1 MQTFLLS
8 FIKGML
14 YHISK
19 TIRDGKKRNY
29 AQSTKPWG
37 VNLNDVETMSLLLP
51 TSYLHFLF
59 EKTYFH
65 IFLPITE
72 QKEVDTEL
80 ILHLL
85 SGKDKE
91 IIISK
96 LILIVLRWL
105 SSFDRQ

>member
-1 MQTFLLS
+1 L
-8 FIKGML
+8 
-14 YHISK
+14 
-19 TIRDGKKRNY
+19 
-29 AQSTKPWG
+29 
-37 VNLNDVETMSLLLP
+37 
-51 TSYLHFLF
+51 

-96 LILIVLRWL
+96 ADFDSRQMTHFL
-105 SSFDRQ
+105 SDNKYENQEK

>member
-1 MQTFLLS
+1 
-8 FIKGML
+8 
-14 YHISK
+14 
-19 TIRDGKKRNY
+19 
-29 AQSTKPWG
+29 
-37 VNLNDVETMSLLLP
+37 MSLAITNLLLTLP
-51 TSYLHFLF
+51 IW

-65 IFLPITE
+65 FLPITE

-96 LILIVLRWL
+96 LILIVLR
-105 SSFDRQ
+105 

>member
-1 MQTFLLS
+1 LRSQLS
-8 FIKGML
+8 EN
-14 YHISK
+14 
-19 TIRDGKKRNY
+19 DRNHEFGY
-29 AQSTKPWG
+29 YQPLTY
-37 VNLNDVETMSLLLP
+37 
-51 TSYLHFLF
+51 TSYLG
-59 EKTYFH
+59 KTYFH

-96 LILIVLRWL
+96 A
-105 SSFDRQ
+105 FDSR

>member
-1 MQTFLLS
+1 
-8 FIKGML
+8 
-14 YHISK
+14 
-19 TIRDGKKRNY
+19 
-29 AQSTKPWG
+29 
-37 VNLNDVETMSLLLP
+37 MSLAITNLLLTLP
-51 TSYLHFLF
+51 IW

-91 IIISK
+91 IISK
-96 LILIVLRWL
+96 ADFNSLKMTHFL
-105 SSFDRQ
+105 